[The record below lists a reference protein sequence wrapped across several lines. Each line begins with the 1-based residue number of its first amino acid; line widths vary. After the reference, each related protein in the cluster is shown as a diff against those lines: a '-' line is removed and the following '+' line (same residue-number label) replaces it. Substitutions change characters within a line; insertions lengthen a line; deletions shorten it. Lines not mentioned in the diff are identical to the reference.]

1 MIAIIQRLNFST
13 ISPIPGILANFCAV
27 NTKKKI
33 KIKKTNRVSNK
44 LVTLNVTKYGTNKPI
59 LSAPQLA
66 IVTIATVPTNLDNP
80 FSFNS
85 FLALFSPSQS
95 HK

>member
-33 KIKKTNRVSNK
+33 KIKDKQEEINGETLK
-44 LVTLNVTKYGTNKPI
+44 VTR
-59 LSAPQLA
+59 
-66 IVTIATVPTNLDNP
+66 
-80 FSFNS
+80 
-85 FLALFSPSQS
+85 
-95 HK
+95 